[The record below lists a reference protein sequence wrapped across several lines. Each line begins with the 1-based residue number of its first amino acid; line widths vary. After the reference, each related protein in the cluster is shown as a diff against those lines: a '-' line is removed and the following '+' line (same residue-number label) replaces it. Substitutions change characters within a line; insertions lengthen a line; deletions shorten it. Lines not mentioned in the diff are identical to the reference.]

1 MSNALAIATVTETL
15 LQQLSSSLEG
25 AQVAGA
31 LVTALRPDAST
42 GLPSP
47 GINIFLYQVA
57 PNTAWRNADAPT
69 RAADGTLLRRPQ
81 VALDLYYLLTFYG
94 DDNTLEQQR
103 LLGAAA
109 RAINANPVL
118 QRADIQNT
126 QSSVAFLNGADL
138 ADQPELVRF
147 TPIHFSLE
155 ELSKLWSVFLKT
167 DYVLSVAYVASVV
180 LIETDDVVG
189 PPPLPVLAP
198 NVYAMPFPQPLITQ
212 IVSVAG
218 AGAPITPSSQIVLI
232 GQFPLASVTPGSP
245 PTTAALSVII
255 GAKQLVPDSV
265 SATQIT
271 VTLPAGLS
279 AGAQTAQVA
288 ESLMIGTPPS
298 PHAAGFQ
305 SSAGAFVLHP
315 VIRQGSPPGSYAI
328 NVQKNSGSP
337 PTTTVTVTVDPAIAA
352 GQRVLLE
359 LIRMNAPRAVFL
371 FDGGTIATATNT
383 AAFTLGLQGSQV
395 LAAGE
400 YLVQVRVDGAESPLD
415 LDSGGNPIGP
425 LITL

>member
-1 MSNALAIATVTETL
+1 MSNALAIGTVTETL

-31 LVTALRPDAST
+31 LVTSLRPDAS
-42 GLPSP
+42 PSP

-57 PNTAWRNADAPT
+57 PNTAWRNANAPT

-94 DDNTLEQQR
+94 DDQTLEQQR

-198 NVYAMPFPQPLITQ
+198 NVYAMPFPQPVITQ
-212 IVSVAG
+212 IISAAG
-218 AGAPITPSSQIVLI
+218 AGAPIVPS
-232 GQFPLASVTPGSP
+232 
-245 PTTAALSVII
+245 
-255 GAKQLVPDSV
+255 
-265 SATQIT
+265 
-271 VTLPAGLS
+271 
-279 AGAQTAQVA
+279 
-288 ESLMIGTPPS
+288 
-298 PHAAGFQ
+298 
-305 SSAGAFVLHP
+305 
-315 VIRQGSPPGSYAI
+315 
-328 NVQKNSGSP
+328 
-337 PTTTVTVTVDPAIAA
+337 
-352 GQRVLLE
+352 
-359 LIRMNAPRAVFL
+359 
-371 FDGGTIATATNT
+371 
-383 AAFTLGLQGSQV
+383 
-395 LAAGE
+395 
-400 YLVQVRVDGAESPLD
+400 
-415 LDSGGNPIGP
+415 
-425 LITL
+425 